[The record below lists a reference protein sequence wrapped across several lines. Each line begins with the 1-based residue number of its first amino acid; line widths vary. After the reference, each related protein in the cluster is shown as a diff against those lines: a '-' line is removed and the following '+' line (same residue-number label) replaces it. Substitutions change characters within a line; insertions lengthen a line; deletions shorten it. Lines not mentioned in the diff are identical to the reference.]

1 MKLIFL
7 LTFILFSIISFGQQR
22 KIEKRVYS
30 NYKEGKFDIALQ
42 ELEELKSKYEENAFF
57 HYWKAYLYIAK
68 LNRMKSM
75 EWIEQNRTECLNLI
89 QNANKELYLASKK
102 LTLVELSSEIS
113 SDKEGLMTL
122 FPGCIDK
129 NFIDPDL
136 YANCSSCRAHGVDQ
150 KNEIELQKKFS
161 EYQVYVSQLY
171 YNINLVET
179 ANQYISGKP
188 DVESFIDA
196 IRSRVKDNP
205 SKNPLDGEMSKQLFL
220 DLAAVRNEIE
230 LTKIKKCEKCILLYL
245 KTKQEEE
252 FISIV
257 PELEKLI
264 NSYYFKRLTDQIT
277 NNQKDAELVEQGYNM
292 YIERLGSELK
302 ALNSNPSQFLKN
314 EYDFSGFSS
323 KFIEERKVLCNQSI
337 QLAIQKKDEYI
348 ISQMNRVATI
358 ISKTIISENNYS
370 LKNQLTEC
378 EEFIEKYQNYK
389 SYDSYDKINKRKED
403 ILKNLNLIV
412 VALNKKNEFNAN
424 HLFNNVIEEDFANIS
439 PYWDEK
445 DNVNESTKIINGKLI
460 INSKNNFSINSIC
473 RFKLTPKEDYEINEF
488 SLTTSTEWKNGI
500 DNNSYGIIFGA
511 QGFSNCYSFGI
522 SAIGN
527 YVLWKYTNGNYSYQI
542 PWTPSSEI
550 KSKGKN
556 ILTVL
561 KNHDIIELYINYTKV
576 NELILTDF
584 FGDEIGLNVTGVQ
597 EVEFEDYIISCNSTE
612 IYKESKFGPGPIL
625 KDIEGKT
632 YKTTYI
638 GKDLWTAEN
647 LNVSKFRNGEL
658 IPLAK
663 NKEEWDRA
671 SDNQSPCWCYVGF
684 NVANGKIFGKLYN
697 WYAVD
702 DQRGIAPEGWHV
714 ATSKDYSDLLK
725 ITENGNELKSKT
737 RWKLNNGTDKYGFSV
752 LPGGSLGYYL
762 GYSGHYNYGADRW
775 SFNYDGETDYST
787 SYWTSTHNPLDFET
801 SSTSFTLYDNDSVD
815 LSDNSFKSE
824 GMYIR
829 CVKD

>member
-7 LTFILFSIISFGQQR
+7 FTFILFSIISFGQQR

-75 EWIEQNRTECLNLI
+75 EWIEQNRNECLNLI
-89 QNANKELYLASKK
+89 QNANKELDLAKIK
-102 LTLVELSSEIS
+102 LTLDELS

-136 YANCSSCRAHGVDQ
+136 YTNCPSCRANGVDK
-150 KNEIELQKKFS
+150 KNEMELQKKFI
-161 EYQVYVSQLY
+161 EYKDYVSQLY

-188 DVESFIDA
+188 DVESFINE

-220 DLAAVRNEIE
+220 DLAAVRNKIE
-230 LTKIKKCEKCILLYL
+230 LTKLKDCEQCLLRYL

-252 FISIV
+252 YLSIV
-257 PELEKLI
+257 PELEKMI
-264 NSYYFKRLTDQIT
+264 NQYYFKRLSKGI
-277 NNQKDAELVEQGYNM
+277 NNNHKDAELIIGGYNM
-292 YIERLGSELK
+292 YIEQLEKELK
-302 ALNSNPSQFLKN
+302 ELNSNPQKLPLN
-314 EYDFSGFSS
+314 LYQFSGFSS
-323 KFIEERKVLCNQSI
+323 KFIEERKVLCNQTI

-348 ISQMNRVATI
+348 ISMMNQNAKS
-358 ISKTIISENNYS
+358 ISKENVSNDEYS
-370 LKNQLTEC
+370 LNNQLKEC
-378 EEFIEKYQNYK
+378 EAFLKKFLKYSPYE
-389 SYDSYDKINKRKED
+389 SYNLINKRKED
-403 ILKNLNLIV
+403 ILKNLNLIA

-424 HLFNNVIEEDFANIS
+424 HLFHNVIEEDFANNS

-473 RFKLTPKEDYEINEF
+473 RLKLTPKEDYEINEF

-511 QGFSNCYSFGI
+511 QGSSNSYSFGI

-527 YVLWKYTNGNYSYQI
+527 YVLWKYTNGNYSYPI
-542 PWTPSSEI
+542 PYTPSSEI

-556 ILTVL
+556 ILTVV
-561 KNHDIIELYINYTKV
+561 KNHDVIELYINYTKV
-576 NELILTDF
+576 NEMTLTDF
-584 FGDEIGLNVTGVQ
+584 FGDEIGLNVSGVQ

-632 YKTTYI
+632 YKTSYI

-663 NKEEWDRA
+663 NKEEWDKA

-697 WYAVD
+697 WYAVN

-737 RWKLNNGTDKYGFSV
+737 RWKLKNGTDKYGFSA
-752 LPGGSLGYYL
+752 LPGGSLGYFL

-787 SYWTSTHNPLDFET
+787 SYWTSTHDPLDFET
-801 SSTSFTLYDNDSVD
+801 SSTSFTLYDNESVD
-815 LSDNSFKSE
+815 LSDNTFKSK

>member
-1 MKLIFL
+1 MKLILL

-42 ELEELKSKYEENAFF
+42 ELEDLKSKYEENAFF

-75 EWIEQNRTECLNLI
+75 EWIEQNRNECLNLI
-89 QNANKELYLASKK
+89 QNANKELDLATIK
-102 LTLVELSSEIS
+102 LTLDELS

-136 YANCSSCRAHGVDQ
+136 YTNCPSCRANGVDK
-150 KNEIELQKKFS
+150 KNAMELQKKFI
-161 EYQVYVSQLY
+161 EYKDYVSQLY

-188 DVESFIDA
+188 EVESFIDA

-220 DLAAVRNEIE
+220 DLAAVRNKIE
-230 LTKIKKCEKCILLYL
+230 LTKLKDCEQCLLRYL

-252 FISIV
+252 YLSIV
-257 PELEKLI
+257 PELEKMI
-264 NSYYFKRLTDQIT
+264 NQYYFKRLSKGI
-277 NNQKDAELVEQGYNM
+277 NNNHKDAELIIGGYNM
-292 YIERLGSELK
+292 YIEQLEKELK
-302 ALNSNPSQFLKN
+302 ELNSNPQKLLLN
-314 EYDFSGFSS
+314 LYQFSGFSS
-323 KFIEERKVLCNQSI
+323 KFIEERKVLCNQTI

-348 ISQMNRVATI
+348 ISMMNQNAKS
-358 ISKTIISENNYS
+358 ISKENVSNDEYS
-370 LKNQLTEC
+370 LNNQLKEC
-378 EEFIEKYQNYK
+378 EAFLKKFLKYSPYE
-389 SYDSYDKINKRKED
+389 SYNLINKRKED
-403 ILKNLNLIV
+403 ILKNLNLIA

-424 HLFNNVIEEDFANIS
+424 HLFHNVIEEDFANNS

-473 RFKLTPKEDYEINEF
+473 RLKLTPKEDYEINEF

-511 QGFSNCYSFGI
+511 QGSSNSYSFGI

-527 YVLWKYTNGNYSYQI
+527 YVLWKYTNGNYSYPI
-542 PWTPSSEI
+542 PYTPSSEI

-556 ILTVL
+556 ILTVV
-561 KNHDIIELYINYTKV
+561 KNHDVIELYINYTKV
-576 NELILTDF
+576 NEITLTDF
-584 FGDEIGLNVTGVQ
+584 FGDEIGLNVSGVQ

-663 NKEEWDRA
+663 NKEEWDKA

-697 WYAVD
+697 WYAVN

-714 ATSKDYSDLLK
+714 ASSKDYSDLLK

-737 RWKLNNGTDKYGFSV
+737 RWKLNNGTDKYGFSAF
-752 LPGGSLGYYL
+752 PGFSLDL
-762 GYSGHYNYGADRW
+762 NIGYSGHYNYGADRW
-775 SFNYDGETDYST
+775 NFFSDNYQSDRTGF
-787 SYWTSTHNPLDFET
+787 WTSTHNPLDFET
-801 SSTSFTLYDNDSVD
+801 SSTSFTLYDNHSVD
-815 LSDNSFKSE
+815 LSDNSFKSR